1 MAAPA
6 PPAPPLPP
14 VQPAPVIIHWPFNV
28 TRVLIQQRRR
38 HHQLFEDSMR
48 HNLLW
53 TRIANHIQRNYNYQ
67 VTATQCQIK
76 WYALKNGYENSRR
89 LLQGNPNGDTIRS
102 PNFYDRRFYN
112 EMADEFWTQTG
123 NYLL

>member
-1 MAAPA
+1 MAGQQ
-6 PPAPPLPP
+6 PPPPQ
-14 VQPAPVIIHWPFNV
+14 VQAPVIVQWPVNV

-38 HHQLFEDSMR
+38 HHQLFEDSTR
-48 HNLLW
+48 HNPLW

-89 LLQGNPNGDTIRS
+89 LLQDNPNGHTIRS
-102 PNFYDRRFYN
+102 PNSFDRRFYD
-112 EMADEFWTQTG
+112 EMTDEFWLQTG
-123 NYLL
+123 NY